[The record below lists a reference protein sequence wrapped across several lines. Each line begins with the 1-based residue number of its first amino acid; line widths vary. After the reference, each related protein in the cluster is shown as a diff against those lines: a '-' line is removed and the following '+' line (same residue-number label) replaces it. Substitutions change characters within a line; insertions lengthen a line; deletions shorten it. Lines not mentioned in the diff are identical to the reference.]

1 MNRRH
6 TSLIWAF
13 GVLVMA
19 CPLTSF
25 ATGYYIGEHDA
36 VANGRGL
43 AVTARLEEPSVL
55 FYNPAGLSY
64 LQGFNLS
71 IGGTIIIPRFSYSD
85 PEGRKP
91 STDAKK
97 DNIFA
102 PHVYFTYTTKNQKW
116 GFGLGFNSPFGL
128 AVKWPVGFALEDR
141 TAAIDLKMP
150 TLHLAAS
157 FKPIEQLSIGVSLR
171 VVPASVEL
179 LQRFKLVNDQGD
191 MVYGYGDLGASA
203 VGVGGA
209 FGIMA
214 RPIKNLHLGFS
225 YISRIKFNFDGDGSY
240 YPGDGVSD
248 TRTFH
253 DQKGSTSL
261 TSPDIFS
268 FGIGYEPIKNL
279 YFEFDFNY
287 TLWSVY
293 KDLQIDFSNDP
304 TGVLTQKGK
313 QKKDWKDTPTYRL
326 ACEYKPIT
334 QVALRL
340 AGGYDVTPTPDSTL
354 GPELPDSNRI
364 FLAFGAGYK
373 DKKTGLKIDAAY
385 TLVLFRDRTV
395 TASDGNPSPATYKG
409 TAHLV
414 GITAGVQF

>member
-1 MNRRH
+1 MDRKQ
-6 TSLIWAF
+6 AF
-13 GVLVMA
+13 LLLVFGA
-19 CPLTSF
+19 FVIAYSGTSF
-25 ATGYYIGEHDA
+25 ATGYYVGEHDA

-64 LQGFNLS
+64 LKGFRLS
-71 IGGTIIIPRFSYSD
+71 LGGTIIIPRFSFAD

-97 DNIFA
+97 ESIFA
-102 PHVYFTYTTKNQKW
+102 PHVYFSYTTKNQKW

-128 AVKWPVGFALEDR
+128 TVKWPVGFALEDR

-150 TLHLAAS
+150 TIHLASS
-157 FKPIEQLSIGVSLR
+157 FKPVEQISIGLALR
-171 VVPASVEL
+171 VVPATVEL
-179 LQRFKLVNDQGD
+179 LQRFKLINDAGE

-203 VGVGGA
+203 VGVGGS

-225 YISRIKFNFDGDGSY
+225 YISRIKFNFDGEGSF

-248 TRTFH
+248 TRVFH
-253 DQKGSTSL
+253 DQTGNTTL
-261 TSPDIFS
+261 TSPDVLS
-268 FGIGYEPIKNL
+268 FGIGYEPLNNL

-293 KDLQIDFSNDP
+293 KDLQISFGNDP
-304 TGVLTQKGK
+304 TGVLSQKGK

-326 ACEYKPIT
+326 ACEYRPIN

-340 AGGYDVTPTPDSTL
+340 AGGYDVSPAPDSTL
-354 GPELPDSNRI
+354 GPELPDSNRFFI
-364 FLAFGAGYK
+364 AFGAGYK
-373 DKKTGLKIDAAY
+373 HLNTGMKIDAAY
-385 TLVLFRDRTV
+385 TLVLFRERTV
-395 TASDGNPSPATYKG
+395 TKEDGNPSPATYKG

-414 GITAGVQF
+414 GITAGVEF